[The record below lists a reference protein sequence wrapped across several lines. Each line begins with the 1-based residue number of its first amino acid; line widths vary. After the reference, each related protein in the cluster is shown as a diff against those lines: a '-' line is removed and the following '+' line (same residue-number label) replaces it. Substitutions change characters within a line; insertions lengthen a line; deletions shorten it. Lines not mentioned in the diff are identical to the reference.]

1 LRFDDAGVAQAASK
15 VVADNPSASAPQQG
29 NTQMVHSYP
38 GLNASEGPIYAK
50 GLPGTAPAR

>member
-1 LRFDDAGVAQAASK
+1 MNVEICASK